1 MERILETRGLRFR
14 IVTWGAG
21 PNPVLLLHGVHGT
34 AESWDALV
42 QALNGAV
49 PAIAFDQR
57 GHGESS
63 WTETGY
69 DVRTMADDAA
79 TVAQDLGFPI
89 DVVGHGFGAA
99 VALVLAAHHPN
110 VVRRLVLSEPPFE
123 DRGFGPVTR
132 IIMES
137 PDAFST
143 WDVARAFLAERMVG
157 VAPETVGRRTNERL
171 RRGDDNQWRWRGH
184 LPGMRKLLE
193 RPMKG
198 LDVWQDAPRVLAP
211 TVVVRGS
218 RSVVFP
224 VETFERLARVIPGA
238 EGFQI
243 ANVGQALP
251 DERPLALAHL
261 LRGFLTPKD

>member
-1 MERILETRGLRFR
+1 MHQTVKARGLCFR
-14 IVTWGAG
+14 VVQWGSG

-34 AESWDALV
+34 ADSWEGLIH
-42 QALNGAV
+42 ALNGAL
-49 PAIAFDQR
+49 PAIALDQR

-63 WTETGY
+63 WPESGY

-79 TVAQDLGFPI
+79 AVAWELGAPI

-99 VALVLAAHHPN
+99 VALVLAATHAN
-110 VVRRLVLSEPPFE
+110 VVRRLVISEPPFE

-137 PDAFST
+137 PVDFAS
-143 WDVARAFLAERMVG
+143 WDEGRTFLGERMLG
-157 VAPETVGRRTNERL
+157 VSPETVDRRTSERL
-171 RRGDDNQWRWRGH
+171 RRAEDGRWRWRGY
-184 LPGMRKLLE
+184 LPGMRSLLE

-198 LDVWQDAPRVLAP
+198 LDVWHVALRVLAP
-211 TVVVRGS
+211 SLVIRGS

-261 LRGFLTPKD
+261 LRGFLSKQD

>member
-14 IVTWGAG
+14 IVNWGGAADS
-21 PNPVLLLHGVHGT
+21 PVLLLHGVHGT
-34 AESWDALV
+34 AESWEGLV

-63 WTETGY
+63 WPESGY

-110 VVRRLVLSEPPFE
+110 VVRRLVISEPPFE

-137 PDAFST
+137 PDAFPS
-143 WDVARAFLAERMVG
+143 WDTARAF
-157 VAPETVGRRTNERL
+157 
-171 RRGDDNQWRWRGH
+171 
-184 LPGMRKLLE
+184 
-193 RPMKG
+193 
-198 LDVWQDAPRVLAP
+198 
-211 TVVVRGS
+211 
-218 RSVVFP
+218 
-224 VETFERLARVIPGA
+224 
-238 EGFQI
+238 
-243 ANVGQALP
+243 
-251 DERPLALAHL
+251 
-261 LRGFLTPKD
+261 